1 MSNRKIINDSKLKK
15 IGNINIV
22 VGFKKN
28 LIKNRLKKFN
38 VQYIYNNLF
47 NSTDMLYSL
56 YLGLKEINDDILVS
70 YSDIIFFL
78 VKIFFFK

>member
-22 VGFKKN
+22 VGFKN

-47 NSTDMLYSL
+47 NRQICYIH
-56 YLGLKEINDDILVS
+56 YI
-70 YSDIIFFL
+70 
-78 VKIFFFK
+78 